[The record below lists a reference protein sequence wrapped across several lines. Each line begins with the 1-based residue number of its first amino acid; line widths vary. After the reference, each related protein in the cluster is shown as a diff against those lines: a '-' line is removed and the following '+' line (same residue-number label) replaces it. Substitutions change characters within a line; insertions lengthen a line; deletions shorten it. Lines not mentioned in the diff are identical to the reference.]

1 MTAMAKKVTLRRLGG
16 GHTTRLGAAG
26 YARARLEGPGLF
38 VAGGHRVTFVPMAD
52 ILRRLG

>member
-1 MTAMAKKVTLRRLGG
+1 MAKTVTLRRLSDGD
-16 GHTTRLGAAG
+16 TTRLAAAG